1 LSFKRKVV
9 TSEKKS
15 SHRNKTDSALDKK
28 VADIHQD
35 LIDACKANSSKAQ
48 CEIYKLYYKAMYNT
62 SIRILNNAADA
73 EDVMQ
78 ESFLDA
84 FRKIDQYSGSGS
96 FGGWLKRIVV
106 NKSLDALKRAKD
118 TSYIEEFEIDVAESR
133 EEIVYE
139 EDITNSTEKIKS
151 AVKILPDEYRIV
163 LSLFLFEGYDHE
175 EISSIL
181 KISNA
186 SSRTK
191 YSRAKSKLLK
201 ILSPN

>member
-1 LSFKRKVV
+1 M
-9 TSEKKS
+9 
-15 SHRNKTDSALDKK
+15 DKK

-35 LIDACKANSSKAQ
+35 LIDACKANSCKAQ

-106 NKSLDALKRAKD
+106 NNSLDAVKKQKES
-118 TSYIEEFEIDVAESR
+118 SYIDDHEVEVAEKA
-133 EEIVYE
+133 EEIFYDE
-139 EDITNSTEKIKS
+139 EIFSSAEKIKS
-151 AVKILPDEYRIV
+151 AVKMLPDEYRTVI
-163 LSLFLFEGYDHE
+163 SLFLFEGYDHE

-186 SSRTK
+186 SSRTR
-191 YSRAKSKLLK
+191 YSRAKSKLVQ
-201 ILSPN
+201 ILNRN

>member
-1 LSFKRKVV
+1 M
-9 TSEKKS
+9 
-15 SHRNKTDSALDKK
+15 DKK

-73 EDVMQ
+73 EDIMQ

-106 NKSLDALKRAKD
+106 NNSLDVVKKQKES
-118 TSYIEEFEIDVAESR
+118 SYIDDHEVEVAEKV
-133 EEIVYE
+133 EEIFYDE
-139 EDITNSTEKIKS
+139 EIFSSAEKIKS
-151 AVKILPDEYRIV
+151 AVKMLPDEYRTVI
-163 LSLFLFEGYDHE
+163 SLFLFEGYDHE

-186 SSRTK
+186 SSRTR
-191 YSRAKSKLLK
+191 YSRAKSKLVQ
-201 ILSPN
+201 ILNIN